1 MATAKRDLT
10 NPPVQ
15 GHTVHPLDKMIAIA
29 VRIAEREGL
38 LLENSESK
46 TSTAVEGGNE
56 VVKDARE
63 QDRRT
68 A

>member
-38 LLENSESK
+38 LLE
-46 TSTAVEGGNE
+46 STPSPATATDEPDQFAADNAGD
-56 VVKDARE
+56 KDRA
-63 QDRRT
+63 T

>member
-38 LLENSESK
+38 LLEDSESK
-46 TSTAVEGGNE
+46 TSATVGGDNE
-56 VVKDARE
+56 VVEGAQE
-63 QDRRT
+63 QGRRT